1 MRVSDTQL
9 GPDEPP
15 GDEDLRPDDDLRP
28 RDPRGH
34 GYQSSVPSTRT
45 SVSWTFVAIAIVAL
59 VVVLVFILENLHATD
74 ATFFG
79 VHWHIPLGLDL
90 LLAALLGAAAVF
102 VVGAA
107 RTLQLRLLAR
117 RTMRARD
124 SNLRSPTSDESPRA
138 PSGVPS
144 RGDSR

>member
-1 MRVSDTQL
+1 M
-9 GPDEPP
+9 
-15 GDEDLRPDDDLRP
+15 
-28 RDPRGH
+28 
-34 GYQSSVPSTRT
+34 PSTRT
-45 SVSWTFVAIAIVAL
+45 SVSWTFVAIAIIAL

-90 LLAALLGAAAVF
+90 LLAALLGAATVF

-124 SNLRSPTSDESPRA
+124 RTLRPATSDEPRPA
-138 PSGVPS
+138 SKAVPS
-144 RGDSR
+144 SG

>member
-1 MRVSDTQL
+1 VTLVMNIPNSQFEFDETNGDTR
-9 GPDEPP
+9 EPQ
-15 GDEDLRPDDDLRP
+15 DR
-28 RDPRGH
+28 RGQ
-34 GYQSSVPSTRT
+34 GLQSSVPSTRT
-45 SVSWTFVAIAIVAL
+45 SVSWTFVAVAIVAL

-79 VHWHIPLGLDL
+79 VHWRIPLGLDL
-90 LLAALLGAAAVF
+90 LLAALLGATAVF

-124 SNLRSPTSDESPRA
+124 TRLNPATIDESRQTPKA
-138 PSGVPS
+138 TPSK
-144 RGDSR
+144 GDAS

>member
-1 MRVSDTQL
+1 MHVSDTQL

-15 GDEDLRPDDDLRP
+15 RGEDLRP

-34 GYQSSVPSTRT
+34 GYQNSVPSTRT

-107 RTLQLRLLAR
+107 PRSSCGCSRPSHHAGTGRQFAISDKR
-117 RTMRARD
+117 RVT
-124 SNLRSPTSDESPRA
+124 
-138 PSGVPS
+138 
-144 RGDSR
+144 

>member
-1 MRVSDTQL
+1 MSNPDPQL
-9 GPDEPP
+9 EPP
-15 GDEDLRPDDDLRP
+15 EIRDDAREP
-28 RDPRGH
+28 RDRRGR
-34 GYQSSVPSTRT
+34 GLQSSVPSTRT
-45 SVSWTFVAIAIVAL
+45 SNSWTFVAIAILAL

-79 VHWHIPLGLDL
+79 VHWRIPLGLDL
-90 LLAALLGAAAVF
+90 LLAALLGATAVL

-124 SNLRSPTSDESPRA
+124 AQSKPSPIDKVRQDPELPPREEKA
-138 PSGVPS
+138 
-144 RGDSR
+144 RD

>member
-1 MRVSDTQL
+1 M
-9 GPDEPP
+9 PDPRPEPQEP
-15 GDEDLRPDDDLRP
+15 HDEDRSPQDR
-28 RDPRGH
+28 RGQ
-34 GYQSSVPSTRT
+34 GFQRSVPSTRT

-90 LLAALLGAAAVF
+90 LLAALLGAATVF

-124 SNLRSPTSDESPRA
+124 REPSLSTSGR
-138 PSGVPS
+138 
-144 RGDSR
+144 

>member
-1 MRVSDTQL
+1 MHM
-9 GPDEPP
+9 PDPQPEPQEP
-15 GDEDLRPDDDLRP
+15 HDED
-28 RDPRGH
+28 RGP
-34 GYQSSVPSTRT
+34 QSRRRQGFQRSVPSTRT

-90 LLAALLGAAAVF
+90 LLAALLGAATVF

-124 SNLRSPTSDESPRA
+124 REPSLSTSGR
-138 PSGVPS
+138 
-144 RGDSR
+144 